1 MPEPVPYPHI
11 VDIVI
16 KSRNLHINWK
26 PWLNSIA
33 LVSRTFHCGFTFF
46 RSSLP
51 QGSPF
56 RVEEFHL
63 LMEKSCGTF
72 LSLTTPNGWQTGT
85 LPAPPDHPIQ
95 RTISVW
101 TQRIQASEREEDSV
115 NFSFNLREDQR
126 NSPHTGLMW
135 IKSFQSNLAYLWVI
149 CLRWKVCQTNSWHE
163 TLISTCLFL
172 SPHLI
177 HSTPT
182 QWVTTMNRLSYTCQV
197 VDNLGNLPF
206 PTKWRLFSCKLFVTE
221 D

>member
-1 MPEPVPYPHI
+1 MASH
-11 VDIVI
+11 
-16 KSRNLHINWK
+16 
-26 PWLNSIA
+26 
-33 LVSRTFHCGFTFF
+33 
-46 RSSLP
+46 SSAP

-63 LMEKSCGTF
+63 LMEKLCGTF

-101 TQRIQASEREEDSV
+101 TQRIQASEREEDRV

-163 TLISTCLFL
+163 TLISFWLFL
-172 SPHLI
+172 SPFNSFHPHTISNNNEPLVLHL
-177 HSTPT
+177 SGC
-182 QWVTTMNRLSYTCQV
+182 W
-197 VDNLGNLPF
+197 
-206 PTKWRLFSCKLFVTE
+206 
-221 D
+221 